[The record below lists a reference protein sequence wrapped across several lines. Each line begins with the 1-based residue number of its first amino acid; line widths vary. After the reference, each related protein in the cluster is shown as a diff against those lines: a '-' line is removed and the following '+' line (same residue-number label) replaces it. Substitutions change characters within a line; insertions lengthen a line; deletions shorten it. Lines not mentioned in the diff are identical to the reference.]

1 MIGRTLDN
9 YRLDALLGEG
19 GMGVV
24 YRAHDLRLDRTVAL
38 KLLPPERVSDP
49 DAKQRFI
56 FEARA
61 ASALNHPGIVTIHDI
76 RAIDGV
82 DFIVMEYI
90 QGTTLAGVIP
100 PTGMATEQV
109 RGYAAQ
115 IADALAAAHD
125 AAILHR
131 DLKPGNVM
139 VTREG
144 RVKILDFGLAK
155 LLKPIAPSASA
166 STVGLPLTADHTRLG
181 TAAYMSPE
189 QAEGL
194 TVDAR
199 SDIFAFGIVLYEMA
213 TGRRP
218 FTGASSLAILASIL
232 NEDPPAPAAIKGS
245 IHPELERIILRCL
258 RKEPAR
264 RFQTAADVKAALD
277 DLHSEPGAAGRHA
290 DVARAG
296 FTWRTGAAA
305 VFALII
311 VAAVIAALMRTQPD
325 AIVPLRADPLTTLT
339 GPELYPSLSPDG
351 RHVAFTWTGPKGTDA
366 DIYVQ
371 QIGAGQP
378 LPLTRDPKTDYNPVW
393 SPDGRWIA
401 FLRGDP
407 AQPLS
412 RADRELRL
420 IAPLGGPERKLADVR
435 VQEITLN
442 PVFLTWCPDSS
453 CLIVTDSLG
462 DGRPD
467 ALFTIPLDGSQRRQ
481 LTQPPAPALAD
492 TDPAISSDG
501 RSLLFLRRLSWA
513 FGELHVLPLL
523 RDVTAAGAPRPLDVG
538 GLKPDNASWVPG
550 GKEILF
556 SSGAGSEGAALW
568 RLVLGGTHAP
578 ERLPFVGENGI
589 QPTLSPAQAGQP
601 ARLVYV
607 RSQMDENIWRVETAA
622 MGTPA
627 AAPPAVTIASTKAD
641 IHPQLSPD
649 AKRVAFTSTRS
660 GSWEIWTSDV
670 DGTNAAQLTSLTA
683 PTGTGVPRWSPDGR
697 LMVFASDA
705 EGQFDIFV
713 VPASGGKPRNITSHP
728 AFDHVP
734 SFSRDGQWIYFSS
747 TRSGRYEVWKVPAA
761 GGAPSQVT
769 AEGGWLAQESPDGV
783 TLYFSAPPTLGG
795 TAPVF
800 RMPTAGGPAVT
811 VVDGVANSSFAVV
824 DRGVY
829 FADGHSGQARLQFYD
844 FSRRQTVTVVET
856 IGDSAGLAG
865 LCASAD
871 GRMVLYAKLDSAI
884 HDLVLVENFR

>member
-1 MIGRTLDN
+1 MIGRILDN

-19 GMGVV
+19 GMGIV
-24 YRAHDLRLDRTVAL
+24 YRAHDLRLDRTVAV
-38 KLLPPERVSDP
+38 KLLPPERVADP

-76 RAIDGV
+76 RAVEGV

-90 QGTTLAGVIP
+90 QGTTLADLIP
-100 PTGMATEQV
+100 PGGMATGQV
-109 RGYAAQ
+109 LRCAAL
-115 IADALAAAHD
+115 IADALAAAHK

-139 VTREG
+139 VTRDE

-155 LLKPIAPSASA
+155 LLRPIAPSASA
-166 STVGLPLTADHTRLG
+166 ATVGLPLTADHTRLG

-189 QAEGL
+189 QAEGR

-199 SDIFAFGIVLYEMA
+199 SDIFSFGIVLYEMA

-218 FTGASSLAILASIL
+218 FIGESSLGILANIL
-232 NEDPPAPAAIKGS
+232 NEDPAPPAALNAS

-264 RFQTAADVKAALD
+264 RFQTAADLKASLD
-277 DLHSEPGAAGRHA
+277 DLQSQPAAVSRHPPA
-290 DVARAG
+290 VRAPLG
-296 FTWRTGAAA
+296 WRAGAAA
-305 VFALII
+305 VLALILAAAI
-311 VAAVIAALMRTQPD
+311 IAAVMLTRPD
-325 AIVPLRADPLTTLT
+325 VVVPLRAEPFTTLT

-351 RHVAFTWTGPKGTDA
+351 RHVAFTWTGPKGTDV

-378 LPLTRDPKTDYNPVW
+378 LPLTRDPRTDYNPVW

-401 FLRGDP
+401 FLRGDS
-407 AQPLS
+407 ARPLS

-420 IAPLGGPERKLADVR
+420 IAPLGGPERKLADIR
-435 VQEITLN
+435 VQEITIN
-442 PVFLTWCPDSS
+442 PVFLTWCPDSA

-462 DGRPD
+462 EGRPD
-467 ALFTIPLDGSQRRQ
+467 ALFTVPLDGSPRRQ
-481 LTQPPAPALAD
+481 LTEPPAAALAD

-513 FGELHVLPLL
+513 FGELHVLPL
-523 RDVTAAGAPRPLDVG
+523 RGDMTAAGAPRAIDVG

-556 SSGAGSEGAALW
+556 SSGASSEGAALW
-568 RLVLGGTHAP
+568 RMALTGTKPP

-589 QPTLSPAQAGQP
+589 QPTLSPPRAGQP

-607 RSQMDENIWRVETAA
+607 RSQMDENIWRVEASA
-622 MGTPA
+622 MGTPPA
-627 AAPPAVTIASTKAD
+627 TPPAVTIASTKAD
-641 IHPQLSPD
+641 IHPQFSPD
-649 AKRVAFTSTRS
+649 AARVAFTSTRS

-670 DGTNAAQLTSLTA
+670 DGANAAQLTTLAA

-697 LMVFASDA
+697 SIVFASDA

-713 VPASGGKPRNITSHP
+713 MPSSGGKPRNITSHA

-734 SFSRDGQWIYFSS
+734 AFSRDGQWIYFSS
-747 TRSGRYEVWKVPAA
+747 TRSGRYEVWKVPVA
-761 GGAPSQVT
+761 GGAPLQVT
-769 AEGGWLAQESPDGV
+769 TDGGWLSQESADGV
-783 TLYFSAPPTLGG
+783 TLYFSAAPTLGG
-795 TAPVF
+795 AAPLF
-800 RMPTAGGPAVT
+800 RMPAAGGPAVK
-811 VVDGVANSSFAVV
+811 VVDGVVNASFAVV
-824 DRGVY
+824 NRGVY
-829 FADGHSGQARLQFYD
+829 FAEERSGQARLQFYD
-844 FSRRQTVTVVET
+844 FSLSQAVTMVEA
-856 IGDSAGLAG
+856 IGDSAWLAG

-871 GRMVLYAKLDSAI
+871 GRMVLYGKLDAAI